1 MDVIIKIG
9 LVVLNQSGRLL
20 VVLKHEGSTWLL
32 PGGKPEGDESDIACL
47 VRETKEETATD
58 VVAGTAYLGTFSA
71 DAADQPGRQVQLR
84 AYRGEI
90 IGDPVPMNEIAEIR
104 WVDMDR
110 PDVPLADS
118 ILHGVIPALRAEG
131 LV

>member
-1 MDVIIKIG
+1 MDVIVKIG
-9 LVVLNQSGRLL
+9 LVVLDREGRML
-20 VVLKHEGSTWLL
+20 VVLKHGGVTWLL

-47 VRETKEETATD
+47 VRETKEETGTD

-71 DAADQPGRQVQLR
+71 DAADQPGRLVQLR

-90 IGDPVPMNEIAEIR
+90 IGEPVAMNEIAAIR
-104 WVDMDR
+104 WVDATA

-118 ILHGVIPALRAEG
+118 IVHGVVPALRAEG